1 MQFLNTEEKPRR
13 AAVINDLSGAGKC
26 SLTVMLPVLSALGC
40 ETSVLPTAVLSTHGG
55 FKDPVYRDLTDDM
68 LKTAQHWKREGAEFE
83 GICSGYLSSREQID
97 TVREIFELFT
107 DEHSRPLRLVDPVMG
122 DNGTL
127 YGIFNKET
135 AQSMTRLCEKADILT
150 PNMTEA
156 YCLLHEP
163 FKDGPYD
170 EKELKRV
177 MKTLSDF
184 GPKVVILTGAYTD
197 GKKIG
202 AACYDREKDETALVL
217 SDRVPGKYHGT
228 GDIFAAVMLGA
239 MLNGKGGL
247 CRRRAV
253 HRKVHRRN
261 EKSVRRQHHLGR
273 EIREMSAVFDARCA
287 HGERRIKSFVKFSSE
302 NLRVLR
308 AAL

>member
-1 MQFLNTEEKPRR
+1 M
-13 AAVINDLSGAGKC
+13 
-26 SLTVMLPVLSALGC
+26 
-40 ETSVLPTAVLSTHGG
+40 
-55 FKDPVYRDLTDDM
+55 
-68 LKTAQHWKREGAEFE
+68 
-83 GICSGYLSSREQID
+83 
-97 TVREIFELFT
+97 REIFELFT

-177 MKTLSDF
+177 MKALSDF
-184 GPKVVILTGAYTD
+184 GPKIVILTGAYTD
-197 GKKIG
+197 GEKIG

-217 SDRVPGKYHGT
+217 SDRVPGKIPRHGGYFRGRDAG
-228 GDIFAAVMLGA
+228 GDVKRQ
-239 MLNGKGGL
+239 NGKGGL

-261 EKSVRRQHHLGR
+261 EKSMR
-273 EIREMSAVFDARCA
+273 
-287 HGERRIKSFVKFSSE
+287 
-302 NLRVLR
+302 
-308 AAL
+308 

>member
-55 FKDPVYRDLTDDM
+55 
-68 LKTAQHWKREGAEFE
+68 
-83 GICSGYLSSREQID
+83 
-97 TVREIFELFT
+97 FELFT

-177 MKTLSDF
+177 MKALSDF
-184 GPKVVILTGAYTD
+184 GPKIVILTGAYTD
-197 GKKIG
+197 GEKIG

-239 MLNGKGGL
+239 MLNGKTVKEA
-247 CRRRAV
+247 CAAAV
-253 HRKVHRRN
+253 RYTAKCIEETRKACGDN
-261 EKSVRRQHHLGR
+261 T
-273 EIREMSAVFDARCA
+273 IWA
-287 HGERRIKSFVKFSSE
+287 
-302 NLRVLR
+302 
-308 AAL
+308 

>member
-1 MQFLNTEEKPRR
+1 
-13 AAVINDLSGAGKC
+13 
-26 SLTVMLPVLSALGC
+26 
-40 ETSVLPTAVLSTHGG
+40 
-55 FKDPVYRDLTDDM
+55 M
-68 LKTAQHWKREGAEFE
+68 LKTAQHWKREGAAFE

-163 FKDGPYD
+163 FKNGPYD

-177 MKTLSDF
+177 MKALSDF
-184 GPKVVILTGAYTD
+184 GPKIVILTGAYTD

-202 AACYDREKDETALVL
+202 AACYDRGKRRDGAGAFRPRAGQIPRHGGYFRGRDAG
-217 SDRVPGKYHGT
+217 SDVKRQ
-228 GDIFAAVMLGA
+228 
-239 MLNGKGGL
+239 NGKGSL
-247 CRRRAV
+247 RRRRAV

-261 EKSVRRQHHLGR
+261 EKSMR
-273 EIREMSAVFDARCA
+273 
-287 HGERRIKSFVKFSSE
+287 
-302 NLRVLR
+302 
-308 AAL
+308 